1 MRGRIPV
8 GLLPSSEHFTTV
20 GKTGGQESVLLENKH
35 LPAHSHNITTLGYTV
50 YTTDFPANPSGI
62 GMVPVLSST
71 ATNAAATKAF
81 DTIRMYNS
89 SGSYKNITPNYML
102 MKYETRKTEM
112 PEAVEHN
119 NLQPYI
125 VLNYIIKY

>member
-1 MRGRIPV
+1 
-8 GLLPSSEHFTTV
+8 
-20 GKTGGQESVLLENKH
+20 
-35 LPAHSHNITTLGYTV
+35 
-50 YTTDFPANPSGI
+50 
-62 GMVPVLSST
+62 MVPVLSST
-71 ATNAAATKAF
+71 ATNAAAVKAYN
-81 DTIRMYNS
+81 TIRMYNS